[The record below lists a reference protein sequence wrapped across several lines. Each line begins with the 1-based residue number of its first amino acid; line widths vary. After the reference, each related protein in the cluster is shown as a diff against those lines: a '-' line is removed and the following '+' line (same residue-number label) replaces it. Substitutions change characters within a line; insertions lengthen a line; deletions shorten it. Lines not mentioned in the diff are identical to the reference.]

1 MVILDA
7 LQRER
12 QKNKELE
19 KKIRTLPLDIRL
31 QAGLGLLLE
40 SSGSGSG
47 SIAVRSSSDKAMIP
61 SGHSNSLEVT
71 AVSQHTVV
79 IPHSTH
85 TYIQSKSD
93 ALPSSS
99 FSFSPL
105 RSAPA
110 YSAPFSSSYTT
121 SPSTKHTS
129 PNPAY
134 SPTVPSNPN
143 LVNISPYAKTEPT
156 NPNPNQSSFPEVENL
171 SREEHSGQ
179 KLDDQVRSPVGFS
192 NNVWVGEEALL
203 DLTALASVDLTGY
216 RQAEESSSLS
226 RSLSSHLKMQNIL
239 SSTSSS
245 VSLHGSE
252 SLTALSNALSTTSST
267 TGGDNRCI

>member
-1 MVILDA
+1 
-7 LQRER
+7 
-12 QKNKELE
+12 
-19 KKIRTLPLDIRL
+19 
-31 QAGLGLLLE
+31 
-40 SSGSGSG
+40 
-47 SIAVRSSSDKAMIP
+47 MIP

-79 IPHSTH
+79 TPHSTH

-93 ALPSSS
+93 ALPSSLSS
-99 FSFSPL
+99 FSSSPL
-105 RSAPA
+105 RSTPA
-110 YSAPFSSSYTT
+110 YSAPFSSSKTT

-143 LVNISPYAKTEPT
+143 LVNISPSAKTEPT
-156 NPNPNQSSFPEVENL
+156 NPNPNQSSVLESFPEVENL

>member
-1 MVILDA
+1 
-7 LQRER
+7 
-12 QKNKELE
+12 
-19 KKIRTLPLDIRL
+19 
-31 QAGLGLLLE
+31 
-40 SSGSGSG
+40 
-47 SIAVRSSSDKAMIP
+47 MIP

-79 IPHSTH
+79 TPHSTH

-99 FSFSPL
+99 FSSSPL

-110 YSAPFSSSYTT
+110 YSAPFPSSYTT
-121 SPSTKHTS
+121 SQSTKHTS

-143 LVNISPYAKTEPT
+143 LVNISPSAKTEPT
-156 NPNPNQSSFPEVENL
+156 NSNPNQSSVLESFPEVENL

-179 KLDDQVRSPVGFS
+179 KVDDQVRSPVGFS

-226 RSLSSHLKMQNIL
+226 RSLSSSHLKMQNIL

-252 SLTALSNALSTTSST
+252 SLTALSNALLTTPST